1 VSCSGYL
8 WTTISRTPRRSA
20 SYASVPTIIP
30 RDALRQVSARLREK
44 TGSTME
50 LRWAA
55 IDKEAARGKKR
66 LRPLA
71 MTLEFS
77 TVRCGSPWL
86 AALRWMKDV
95 FSRGQTLD
103 QRSLTELPEGTIPQR
118 LRSSLLVLDESG
130 TPKRLV
136 ADRYELWVYRQIR
149 KRLDAGEL
157 HLDDSIQYRAFGDEL
172 VPLEQKEEVLRQLDI
187 PWLRRPVEAE
197 LDALFAELDQRWV
210 AFERALRRGTP
221 KHLQF
226 EAATQILSWRR
237 EKVKA
242 GEDIDPV
249 FYARLGLRDIADIF
263 RFVNQRC
270 DFLSALTPLQPRYAK
285 KVADDNSLM
294 AVILAQAMNHG
305 HLRMAE
311 TSDIPYHMLEETYKQ
326 CLRLSGETESL
337 ARRLPTTGG
346 VENKQRFAQQ
356 MALHLLELH

>member
-1 VSCSGYL
+1 
-8 WTTISRTPRRSA
+8 
-20 SYASVPTIIP
+20 
-30 RDALRQVSARLREK
+30 
-44 TGSTME
+44 
-50 LRWAA
+50 
-55 IDKEAARGKKR
+55 
-66 LRPLA
+66 

-86 AALRWMKDV
+86 AALRRMKDV

-118 LRSSLLVLDESG
+118 LRSSLLALDESG

-237 EKVKA
+237 EKV
-242 GEDIDPV
+242 
-249 FYARLGLRDIADIF
+249 
-263 RFVNQRC
+263 
-270 DFLSALTPLQPRYAK
+270 
-285 KVADDNSLM
+285 
-294 AVILAQAMNHG
+294 
-305 HLRMAE
+305 
-311 TSDIPYHMLEETYKQ
+311 
-326 CLRLSGETESL
+326 
-337 ARRLPTTGG
+337 
-346 VENKQRFAQQ
+346 
-356 MALHLLELH
+356 